1 MKLFNGYKPQN
12 KLLAQG
18 ATMAARQ
25 WTPEQRAA
33 QAKAIQ
39 AWQPWNQSTGAKT
52 AQGKL
57 TVSRNAYRGGSRP
70 LCRFIG
76 WFYRAI
82 EHPETLTPEI
92 VIAAKIRC
100 TQLVGGNIAWLDKVN
115 AKLTAD
121 YGDDGVTG

>member
-1 MKLFNGYKPQN
+1 
-12 KLLAQG
+12 
-18 ATMAARQ
+18 MAARK

-52 AQGKL
+52 ALGNA

-82 EHPETLTPEI
+82 EHPERLTPEI
-92 VIAAKIRC
+92 VGAAKILC
-100 TQLVGGNIAWLDKVN
+100 IKLVDGNTGWLDKVN